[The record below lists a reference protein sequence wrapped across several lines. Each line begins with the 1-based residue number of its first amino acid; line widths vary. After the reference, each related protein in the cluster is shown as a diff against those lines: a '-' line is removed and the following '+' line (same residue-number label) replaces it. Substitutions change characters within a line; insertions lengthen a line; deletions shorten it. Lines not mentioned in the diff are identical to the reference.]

1 MESGSLLSGILLILS
16 LIGIAAVSSLIFKK
30 LNFPYTIG
38 LVFIGIIIGT
48 LSALYPK
55 GFAMFGNLQLS
66 SDIILYLI
74 LPVLVFDAALN
85 VDSKVLFKNIV
96 PIVVLAA
103 VGLLISAFVVG
114 GLLSL
119 TLGFS
124 FGAMLLFGAL
134 ISATD
139 PVAVIALFK
148 EVGAPKRLTTIID
161 GESMANDA
169 TAIVLFGI
177 VFSLTYIKT
186 GSLETAQSAAGV
198 NVPKAIWDF
207 FAILVG
213 GTAVGAVVGLLGAYI
228 CKLDKGGREY
238 QIVLS
243 IIMAYSAFIIS
254 DRLHFSGVMAALAAG
269 VALSLKA
276 EEVIKRK
283 NREQVETF
291 WGFFS
296 FLANSFVFLL
306 MGITQAH
313 IFSRSP
319 INGGVFVAI
328 AVSVVVLLIARYVSV
343 IACNVPYNFIV
354 GKKNPELVISHKY
367 SMILTWGGLR
377 GAIPTALALAIPV
390 DYPHRDL
397 IVQLTLACILFSLF
411 VEGTTVKK
419 FMDKLG
425 VKPENTEM
433 DESVCA
439 KKEYSFPNQGLI
451 DLIIPKVVKHCE
463 EEGFF
468 IREKL
473 SEEQA
478 DYFMKM
484 RRHTLLFRST
494 SEKIEIIAEP
504 EDMGYANTI
513 MYETIVELNQS
524 LGSIADVMRP
534 DKLTQII
541 SNDDDDDDSPVET
554 TFDFMKSI
562 APDSVIVPLKNTD
575 KKEVIRELVDI
586 LERNGKISSF
596 REVYDEVLEREKSM
610 STGLGDGVAFPH
622 ARTDTVK
629 NITAA
634 IGVSQSGIEF
644 EAIDKKP
651 VYIVVLILSPKKD
664 STPHLQF
671 LSEMSKFLS
680 KASVRQ
686 KIINMQNPKEL
697 YDFLKEKDW

>member
-1 MESGSLLSGILLILS
+1 MESSSLLDGILLILS
-16 LIGIAAVSSLIFKK
+16 LIGIAAVSSLLFKK

-38 LVFIGIIIGT
+38 LVVVGIIIGT
-48 LSALYPK
+48 FSALYPHEL
-55 GFAMFGNLQLS
+55 AMFGDLRLS

-96 PIVVLAA
+96 PIIVLAA

-119 TLGFS
+119 TLGLS

-177 VFSLTYIKT
+177 VFTLTYIKT
-186 GSLETAQSAAGV
+186 GSLESAQNAASLDI
-198 NVPKAIWDF
+198 PRAILNF
-207 FAILVG
+207 FTILVG
-213 GTAVGAVVGLLGAYI
+213 GASVGAAIGLLGAYI

-243 IIMAYSAFIIS
+243 IIMAYSAFIIA
-254 DRLHFSGVMAALAAG
+254 DKFHFSGVMASLAAG

-306 MGITQAH
+306 MGTTQAH
-313 IFSRSP
+313 IFSHSS
-319 INGGVFVAI
+319 ITANVFAAI
-328 AVSVVVLLIARYVSV
+328 AVSIPVLLLARYVSV
-343 IACNVPYNFIV
+343 IICNVPYNFLV
-354 GKKNPELVISHKY
+354 GKKKPELVISHKY

-411 VEGTTVKK
+411 AEGTTVKK

-425 VKPENTEM
+425 VKPENTEI
-433 DESVCA
+433 DESVCI
-439 KKEYSFPNQGLI
+439 KKEYSFPNKGLI

-494 SEKIEIIAEP
+494 SEKIEIVAEP

-541 SNDDDDDDSPVET
+541 SNSNDSTAET

-562 APDSVIVPLKNTD
+562 SPDSVIVPLKNTV
-575 KKEVIRELVDI
+575 KKDVIRELVNI

-622 ARTDTVK
+622 ARTDTVE

-644 EAIDKKP
+644 EAIDKNP

-686 KIINMQNPKEL
+686 KIIDAQNPKEL